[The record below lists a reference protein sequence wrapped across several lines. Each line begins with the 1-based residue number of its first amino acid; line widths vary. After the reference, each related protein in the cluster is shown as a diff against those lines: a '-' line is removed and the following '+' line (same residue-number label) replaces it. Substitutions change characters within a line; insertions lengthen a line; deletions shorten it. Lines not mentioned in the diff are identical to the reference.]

1 MNDCCVGLEL
11 ENIWNVKLLTEDIW
25 VGSWEIV
32 RNVEMNEDCAELE
45 VGNSR
50 EC

>member
-1 MNDCCVGLEL
+1 MIVVWARGSK
-11 ENIWNVKLLTEDIW
+11 IFGMLLTEDFL

-32 RNVEMNEDCAELE
+32 RNVEMNEGCAELE